1 MASGSASLQLD
12 LTTLLFISLLVTLTT
27 GILYVLDA
35 VRRGDILSGRWWSLA
50 FVASSLASI
59 TYIAAAQGP
68 ALAWAY
74 PIGNGLAGTAT
85 ALIWVGARSF
95 NGRPPLPLIGFAGPW
110 IMAGGTLV
118 TVEPI
123 DAWSGAAS
131 FLLTVAAYALAAAYE
146 FWRGSGRRLQN
157 HLVLAVACAASGLF
171 YAARA
176 AALVSLGQEHP
187 VFLRYFGPEVASTV
201 VLLLIVVLTFSLV
214 ALGKEQSDIALY
226 RLATRDALTDVL
238 NRREFARQ
246 AELILRRLAYER
258 APVAVLLLDLDFFKT
273 INDTHGHAAGD
284 LALARFAAVAAR
296 CLRPS
301 DLLCRYGGEEF
312 AVVLPRVSFDQAEI
326 VAERM
331 RAAAA
336 GLTVPAGKAE
346 VRLTTSLGLAFS
358 PAAASDLTDLLHC
371 ADTMLYRAKAEG
383 RNRVVSCV
391 REAKPAAEATLQA
404 ALPTIA

>member
-1 MASGSASLQLD
+1 MASGSTGLHLD
-12 LTTLLFISLLVTLTT
+12 LTTLLFISLLVTVTT
-27 GILYVLDA
+27 GAMFVLDA
-35 VRRGDILSGRWWSLA
+35 VRRGDVRSGRWWSLA
-50 FVASSLASI
+50 FGAATLASF
-59 TYIAAAQGP
+59 TYIAAAQSP

-74 PIGNGLAGTAT
+74 VVGNGLAGTAT

-95 NGRPPLPLIGFAGPW
+95 NGRPPLAAVGVAGPW
-110 IMAGGTLV
+110 LMAGGTLLS
-118 TVEPI
+118 TPSF
-123 DAWSGAAS
+123 DAWSGAVS
-131 FLLTVAAYALAAAYE
+131 FLLVVAAYALVAAHE
-146 FWRGSGRRLQN
+146 FWRANGTRLLN
-157 HLVLAVACAASGLF
+157 HVVLAVACAASGLF

-176 AALVSLGQEHP
+176 TALVLLGQDDP
-187 VFLRYFGPEVASTV
+187 VFLSVFGPEVAATV
-201 VLLLIVVLTFSLV
+201 VLLLIVILTFSLV

-246 AELILRRLAYER
+246 AELILRRLAFER

-284 LALARFAAVAAR
+284 LVLAHFAAAAAH

-312 AVVLPRVSFDQAEI
+312 AVVLPRVSLDQAEI

-336 GLTVPAGKAE
+336 ALAVPAARSE
-346 VRLTTSLGLAFS
+346 VRLTTSIGLAFS
-358 PAAASDLTDLLHC
+358 ATSAADLSALLQR

-383 RNRVVSCV
+383 RNRVIISAVEP
-391 REAKPAAEATLQA
+391 EAAAA
-404 ALPTIA
+404 AA